1 ITDLTANLANQ
12 LCFAQ
17 TVLLFLFI
25 EDRGEGVVG
34 VFDVAATG
42 SGLCTGTSGLPF
54 DNSLV
59 KIGNI
64 LATEATKVINNQVT
78 WRLCSGG
85 TSLPIGNVTSSAE
98 MLVTFN

>member
-1 ITDLTANLANQ
+1 M
-12 LCFAQ
+12 
-17 TVLLFLFI
+17 
-25 EDRGEGVVG
+25 
-34 VFDVAATG
+34 
-42 SGLCTGTSGLPF
+42 
-54 DNSLV
+54 V

-85 TSLPIGNVTSSAE
+85 TSLPIGNVTASAE